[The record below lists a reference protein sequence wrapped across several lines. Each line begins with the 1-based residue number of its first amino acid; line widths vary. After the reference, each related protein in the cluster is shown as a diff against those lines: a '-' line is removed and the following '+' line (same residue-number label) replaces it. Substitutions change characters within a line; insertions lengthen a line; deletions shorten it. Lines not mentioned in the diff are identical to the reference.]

1 MMKPDIKS
9 ITNIT
14 IAACLVVLAADQ
26 IYERFFDRTP
36 ARVYVLGGDMS
47 VTVDGGYL
55 RSIEEVQR
63 LNYAELAPL
72 SWPLEVE
79 VKGGKLDYPTDF
91 RGNLKVSIDN

>member
-14 IAACLVVLAADQ
+14 IAVCLVVLVADQ
-26 IYERFFDRTP
+26 IYERFFDRAP
-36 ARVYVLGGDMS
+36 ALVYVLGGDMS

-55 RSIEEVQR
+55 SSIEEVQR
-63 LNYAELAPL
+63 INYTELAPL

-79 VKGGKLDYPTDF
+79 VKGGKLDYGSHLRRPH
-91 RGNLKVSIDN
+91 